1 MQIGAKVVCPNSLL
15 QVKDSELHKNTV
27 AEKDAIGQSSIRR
40 PISMSHEPLQGRKE
54 LVVEYERHRDQPY
67 SNREKRSR

>member
-1 MQIGAKVVCPNSLL
+1 MQVGAKVVCPNALL
-15 QVKDSELHKNTV
+15 KVKDSELHEYAV
-27 AEKDAIGQSSIRR
+27 AEKDTIGQSSIRR

-54 LVVEYERHRDQPY
+54 LVVEYERHRDQTY